1 MSIQI
6 EVKMLTLGKKRYI
19 ITDDKIRTKGES
31 MLPEEFKAR
40 MKKLLGSEY
49 PAFEYALTEESP
61 VRGVRINTVKADI
74 ERIKQDFP
82 FPITE
87 INYASDGFILHSEEP
102 VGSLPEHHSGMI
114 YMQDPGAMA
123 SLSAIDIPVGAKVID
138 LCAAPGGK
146 SGQAAAKIG
155 DEGFL
160 LANEFVPKR
169 AKITVGNFERLG
181 IKNAM
186 VTSLDTAELPKLFH
200 EYFDFVIADVP
211 CSGEGM
217 FRKSDEA
224 LTEWSTDNVALCAK
238 RQSEIL
244 ENAASLVKGG
254 GYIIYSTCTYSVE
267 ENEAVV
273 DAFIKKHPDF
283 VIMPV
288 KEELKRATK
297 DGIVFDGA
305 TAEGLTEC
313 RRFYP
318 HISKGEGQFTALLK
332 KDTEPKKGEILYKD
346 RAKALP
352 KADAAAINDFFAK
365 AMTRAPADTPKL
377 VGENIVLIP
386 HGVPVPPI
394 SVFSAGVLLGE
405 LRKGILTPSHQFFS
419 AYGKDFKIQVDLSES
434 PQRCAAYL
442 AGEEISAEEIA
453 ECGWCVLLYRGV
465 TLGGGKISGG
475 RIKNHYPKGL
485 RNK

>member
-6 EVKMLTLGKKRYI
+6 EVKMLTLKKKRYI
-19 ITDDKIRTKGES
+19 ITDDKKQRGES
-31 MLPEEFKAR
+31 MLPERFKER
-40 MKKLLGSEY
+40 MKKLLGAEY
-49 PAFEYALTEESP
+49 PAFEDALETKKP
-61 VRGVRINTVKADI
+61 VRGMRVNTIKADP
-74 ERIKQDFP
+74 EEVKRDFP
-82 FPITE
+82 LPITE
-87 INYASDGFILHSEEP
+87 ISYSSDGFILHSDNA
-102 VGSLPEHHSGMI
+102 VGTLPEHHSGMI

-123 SLSAIDIPVGAKVID
+123 SLCAIDIPRGAWVID

-155 DEGFL
+155 EEGFL

-186 VTSLDTAELPKLFH
+186 VTSLDTAELPKLFR

-217 FRKSDEA
+217 FRKSDES
-224 LTEWSTDNVALCAK
+224 LTEWSEENVALCAK
-238 RQSEIL
+238 RQAEIL
-244 ENAASLVKGG
+244 ENAAPLVKSG

-273 DAFIKKHPDF
+273 DGFIKNHPNF
-283 VIMPV
+283 VIVPV

-297 DGIVFDGA
+297 DGIVFEGA
-305 TAEGLTEC
+305 TAKGLIEC

-318 HISKGEGQFTALLK
+318 HIRDGEGQFTALLQK
-332 KDTEPKKGEILYKD
+332 QSAPEGSKVLYKD
-346 RAKALP
+346 RAKPLS
-352 KADAAAINDFFAK
+352 KADAATVKEFFDK
-365 AMTRAPADTPKL
+365 NMSRAPSILPKT
-377 VGENIVLIP
+377 VGENAVLIP

-405 LRKGILTPSHQFFS
+405 IRKGILTPSHQFFS
-419 AYGKDFKIQVDLSES
+419 AYGEDFKIKIDLSCDPE
-434 PQRCAAYL
+434 RCSAYL
-442 AGEEISAEEIA
+442 AGEEISAEGVSES
-453 ECGWCVLLYRGV
+453 GWCVLLYRGAV
-465 TLGGGKISGG
+465 LGGGKISGG

>member
-1 MSIQI
+1 
-6 EVKMLTLGKKRYI
+6 
-19 ITDDKIRTKGES
+19 
-31 MLPEEFKAR
+31 MLPEGFKAR
-40 MKKLLGSEY
+40 MKKLLGEEY
-49 PAFEYALTEESP
+49 AAFESVLEAQGP
-61 VRGVRINTVKADI
+61 VRAMRINTVKADP
-74 ERIKQDFP
+74 KSLAADFP

-87 INYASDGFILHSEEP
+87 IKYTSDGFILHSEEA
-102 VGSLPEHHSGMI
+102 VGTLAEHHSGMI

-123 SLSAIDIPVGAKVID
+123 PLSAIDIPRGARVAD

-186 VTSLDTAELPKLFH
+186 VTSLNTAELPKLFF

-224 LTEWSTDNVALCAK
+224 LTEWSEENVALCAK
-238 RQSEIL
+238 RQAEIL
-244 ENAASLVKGG
+244 ENAVSLVKGG

-273 DAFIKKHPDF
+273 DAFIKKHPEF
-283 VIMPV
+283 EIMPV
-288 KEELKRATK
+288 KEELRHVTK
-297 DGIVFDGA
+297 DGIVFEGA
-305 TAEGLTEC
+305 TAKGLSEC

-318 HISKGEGQFTALLK
+318 HICEGEGQFTALLK
-332 KDTEPKKGEILYKD
+332 KQSPPKESRILYKD
-346 RAKALP
+346 RAKALS
-352 KADAAAINDFFAK
+352 KADIATINDFFLK
-365 AMTRAPADTPKL
+365 NMIKPPADSPKA

-405 LRKGILTPSHQFFS
+405 IRKGILTPSHQFFS
-419 AYGKDFKIQVDLSES
+419 AYGRDFKIQIDLTDDKK
-434 PQRCAAYL
+434 RCDAYL
-442 AGEEISAEEIA
+442 SGEEISAEDTSA
-453 ECGWCVLLYRGV
+453 SGWCVLLYKGAV
-465 TLGGGKISGG
+465 LGGGKISGG